1 MAQFIYRSIHQSI
14 SPDVLLIPD
23 TFRLFSVLV
32 VAGRVSA
39 TIEASFFFLSFLYT
53 EKTVFQRDLCF
64 PGSRWAS
71 AAVFMLF
78 LLLRGENNELRFFSF
93 SSMPLSAPHSF
104 ISDIRSLTSGP
115 PASSGATNR
124 SGSVLLCSSLRLSV
138 WPTVSVTPDLSGSL
152 EAPSASSPHRISIS
166 SGGRLRAWS
175 SSGLKPSRCGTG
187 VAQVDEKTITSLS
200 SIGSEWWRARHCL
213 LTRGELD
220 GLYGGV
226 GRPVSGFKMLSF
238 PNEVELRS
246 KSCLSPITQPS
257 TVMLSLWIT
266 EQRPIVSSPASLSIV
281 WDGSGRDVLW
291 DGVCVL
297 ESQFLNLWL
306 EELVLQDGM

>member
-1 MAQFIYRSIHQSI
+1 M
-14 SPDVLLIPD
+14 IPD
-23 TFRLFSVLV
+23 SFRLLSVLV
-32 VAGRVSA
+32 AAGRVSA
-39 TIEASFFFLSFLYT
+39 TIAASFLFLSFLHT
-53 EKTVFQRDLCF
+53 ETTVFQRDLCF

-78 LLLRGENNELRFFSF
+78 LLLRGENNELRFLSF
-93 SSMPLSAPHSF
+93 SSILLSGPHSF
-104 ISDIRSLTSGP
+104 ISDLRSLTSGS
-115 PASSGATNR
+115 PASSRVTNR
-124 SGSVLLCSSLRLSV
+124 SGSVLLCSSLRLSIL
-138 WPTVSVTPDLSGSL
+138 PTVSVTPDLSGSL

-166 SGGRLRAWS
+166 SGGRLWAWS

-187 VAQVDEKTITSLS
+187 VAQVDEKTLTSLS

-213 LTRGELD
+213 LTRGELY

-238 PNEVELRS
+238 PNEVELSS

-257 TVMLSLWIT
+257 TVMLSLWTT
-266 EQRPIVSSPASLSIV
+266 EQRPIVSSNATPASLSIV
-281 WDGSGRDVLW
+281 WDGSGGDVLW

-297 ESQFLNLWL
+297 ESQFLNVWL